1 MSRKGM
7 YKKAVEYYMPP
18 SQTQTIY
25 SDYKG
30 PNTSNNTKIYERYM
44 SNISEKSYH
53 EPKPNHNDPKP
64 NHNHQHNHPKPNH
77 QHNHPKP
84 NHQHNHPEPN
94 HNHPTPK
101 NTHLNMTWK
110 TDTYTNLKDPRVW
123 GPAFWFSLHNMSF
136 NYPVKA
142 SYIVKSRTKN
152 FILALPILL
161 PCPTCKIEATKHIE
175 KQEDLDDVCS
185 GRDKLSRFFVDFH
198 NKVRKRQQKSQMEYD
213 EAFKMYNDGINVSY
227 MTYE

>member
-7 YKKAVEYYMPP
+7 YKKSVEYYMPP

-53 EPKPNHNDPKP
+53 EPKPNHN
-64 NHNHQHNHPKPNH
+64 HPKPNH
-77 QHNHPKP
+77 H
-84 NHQHNHPEPN
+84 NHQHNHPEP
-94 HNHPTPK
+94 K
-101 NTHLNMTWK
+101 NTYLNMTWK
-110 TDTYTNLKDPRVW
+110 TDTYTHLKDPRVW

-136 NYPVKA
+136 NYPEKA
-142 SYIVKSRTKN
+142 SSIVKSRTKN

-198 NKVRKRQQKSQMEYD
+198 NNVRKRQKKSQMEYD
-213 EAFKMYNDGINVSY
+213 EVFKMYNDGINVSY